1 MEILNFLAQVASTI
15 EGSKFVSA
23 KDAKA
28 AKVMST
34 GEDAS
39 WALIDGQPTFTD
51 AHKALAETALDYVRT
66 YTGDNKFVKDLAK
79 AASHEDIGIGQ
90 ADRAAWIIPAYL
102 RSLEDAA
109 NAFEAADSEFV
120 GEVGGEA
127 VFAGKVAAVR
137 MVNVRGFKKQ
147 IINLLDGDG
156 NVFTYWRNEKS
167 ALALEAGQSI
177 RAFGKVKAHSVYNGV
192 KQTVLTR
199 ATIRVVPT
207 IA

>member
-1 MEILNFLAQVASTI
+1 MEILNFLAQVASNI
-15 EGSKFVSA
+15 EGSKFVTA

-28 AKVMST
+28 QKIMST

-51 AHKALAETALDYVRT
+51 AHLALAVEALDYVRT
-66 YTGDNKFVKDLAK
+66 YTGDNKFVKDLGK
-79 AASHEDIGIGQ
+79 VASNEDIGIGQ
-90 ADRAAWIIPAYL
+90 ADRAAWIIPAYQ

-109 NAFEAADSEFV
+109 NAFEAANSEFV
-120 GEVGGEA
+120 GEVGAEV

-137 MVNVRGFKKQ
+137 TVNVRGFKKQ
-147 IINLLDGDG
+147 VINLLDGKG
-156 NVFTYWRNEKS
+156 NVFTYWRNEKA

-177 RAFGKVKAHSVYNGV
+177 RAFGKVKAHNVYNDV

-199 ATIRVVPT
+199 ATIRVIPT